1 MQRARHRIR
10 GWLGLAGAIGALILV
25 PTLSGCPGTLDPDV
39 AKLASTGSGTGGSHG
54 TGRGAT
60 GGATGAGGTTALDC
74 TGAND
79 GATIV
84 TMNCA
89 TEFCHS
95 TQGASGC
102 GGLDLTID
110 SSIASRLVGVMA
122 GTSSTSAQQCMGINK
137 NYLDPNSSPATGLL
151 IDKCTTAWLC
161 GARMPYYPLN
171 SKYLTDTQQQCLQQ
185 WATTLTSPSP

>member
-39 AKLASTGSGTGGSHG
+39 AKLAGT
-54 TGRGAT
+54 
-60 GGATGAGGTTALDC
+60 TGAGGTMASDC

-84 TMNCA
+84 TTTCA
-89 TEFCHS
+89 TQYCHS
-95 TQGASGC
+95 AQGASGV

-110 SSIASRLVGVMA
+110 SGIASRLVGVMSSGSPATNGSVCA
-122 GTSSTSAQQCMGINK
+122 GATTEP
-137 NYLDPNSSPATGLL
+137 YLEASSSPAKGLL
-151 IDKCTTAWLC
+151 IDKCTTSPPC

-171 SKYLTDTQQQCLQQ
+171 GKYLTDMQLQCLQQ
-185 WATTLTSPSP
+185 WATMLTSP